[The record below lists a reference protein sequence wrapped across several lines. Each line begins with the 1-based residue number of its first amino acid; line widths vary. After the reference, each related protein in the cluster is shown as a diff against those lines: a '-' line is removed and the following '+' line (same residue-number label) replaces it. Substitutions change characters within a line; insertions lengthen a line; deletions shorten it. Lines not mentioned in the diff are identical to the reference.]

1 MLKKNHTIKTKYKKL
16 FPSLNRTKIGV
27 EQLLIAFRWRKNGV
41 GHVSALIAWLIRT
54 VLGGAGAWL

>member
-1 MLKKNHTIKTKYKKL
+1 MLKKNHIIKTKYKDL
-16 FPSLNRTKIGV
+16 FSSLTKIGV